1 MAPFHWFV
9 YFSKDADRV
18 PFWVNGIIGVFD
30 LVILALIAKFFY
42 LLVQYFKYG
51 NSRLRFN
58 TFPFYLGDKLSVV
71 LLGMP
76 SRVNQMI
83 IDLRFIEEQY
93 ETRGSGKNRSQ
104 QVICY
109 QRYHVN
115 RTLKGKDVSLS
126 ESLSLEWDL
135 PEDPE
140 FSSALS
146 QRPARFWE
154 LEVRADTP
162 GVDYHS
168 RFLLPVYARGS

>member
-1 MAPFHWFV
+1 
-9 YFSKDADRV
+9 
-18 PFWVNGIIGVFD
+18 
-30 LVILALIAKFFY
+30 
-42 LLVQYFKYG
+42 
-51 NSRLRFN
+51 
-58 TFPFYLGDKLSVV
+58 
-71 LLGMP
+71 
-76 SRVNQMI
+76 MI

-126 ESLSLEWDL
+126 GSLSLEWDL

-154 LEVRADTP
+154 LEVRADTA

-168 RFLLPVYARGS
+168 RFLLPVYAGGS